1 MDAHTLSLPISTL
14 NPNQPCSVEIG
25 TSVNE
30 AIRLMQDGRFG
41 CVLVVDAEERLVGI
55 VTERDL
61 LVEITGTDAN
71 PEDVLV
77 DDIMTPDPES
87 LRASDPIAF
96 ALNLMHLGHY
106 RHVPLVLSDDD
117 SRSDEGGYPVGV
129 ISSKDIT
136 NHVAAFLEGST
147 ERR

>member
-1 MDAHTLSLPISTL
+1 MDAHMLSLPISTL

-25 TSVNE
+25 TTVSE

-55 VTERDL
+55 VTERDI
-61 LVEITGTDAN
+61 LVEITGTGAD
-71 PEDVLV
+71 PIDVLV

-87 LRASDPIAF
+87 LHASDPIAF

-117 SRSDEGGYPVGV
+117 SRGDEGGYPVGV